1 MNENL
6 TNIHFD
12 AGESVV
18 PTGGPC
24 RLPRTP
30 GWGEGAPSM
39 GGAYADEQTPE
50 QFARSITRNFEEIRR
65 AYRSH
70 I

>member
-6 TNIHFD
+6 PEIHFD

-24 RLPRTP
+24 RLPRTL
-30 GWGEGAPSM
+30 GWGIGAPSM
-39 GGAYADEQTPE
+39 GGVYADEQTPE
-50 QFARSITRNFEEIRR
+50 QFFRSHLSLEEIFNARSPYI
-65 AYRSH
+65 
-70 I
+70 

>member
-6 TNIHFD
+6 TKIHFD

-18 PTGGPC
+18 PTGPC
-24 RLPRTP
+24 FLPRAP
-30 GWGEGAPSM
+30 GWGIGAPSM
-39 GGAYADEQTPE
+39 GGVYADEQTPE